1 MIQLMH
7 DSAWTV
13 VLHYDEMTACIV
25 ANWTKSR
32 DNVDKKCAQNK
43 KERHNDRV
51 MLLYWLTRKKLQ
63 KTIVKIS
70 LDYGFSFKLAKVT

>member
-25 ANWTKSR
+25 ANRTRSR

-51 MLLYWLTRKKLQ
+51 MLLY
-63 KTIVKIS
+63 
-70 LDYGFSFKLAKVT
+70 